1 MRDHFANAISRN
13 ETFKLLFKNELLA
26 ESDQVIEL
34 REQYKGK
41 YLEPVFYFPK
51 VILSEIPIKREEHTS
66 YCPIK
71 GTASYWSYK
80 DGDHCIWSY
89 EDPLEEVSSIKGYY
103 GFYEDKGFEIIKSPS
118 FKPL

>member
-1 MRDHFANAISRN
+1 MKDHFAIAISRN

-26 ESDQVIEL
+26 ESNQIIEL

-51 VILSEIPIKREEHTS
+51 VILSEIPIKKEEHTS

-71 GTASYWSYK
+71 GTASYWSYR
-80 DGDHCIWSY
+80 DGDNCIWSY
-89 EDPLEEVSSIKGYY
+89 EKPLKAVRIIKEHY
-103 GFYEDKGFEIIKSPS
+103 GFYENKGFKIIIN
-118 FKPL
+118 